1 MDLEGNPENLVTLG
15 IVNPELNFFFLKEGY
30 EVYANIQLAD
40 INIPVFGTF
49 DSEASQVLR
58 QKLR

>member
-30 EVYANIQLAD
+30 EVYANIQLAE

-49 DSEASQVLR
+49 DSDIAFH
-58 QKLR
+58 